1 VLRLK
6 LGNSRRS
13 ATVVGPLFDVHPGQT
28 VDVTGEWVEDP
39 KYGRQ
44 FRATSYLTL
53 EPQTLDGL
61 ESYLGSGLIPGV
73 GKVMA
78 SRMVNRFGLDT
89 LTVLEEEPE
98 RLREVEGIGKHRAD
112 KIRTSWKKQRAARD
126 VMVFLRTYGITSGQA
141 VRIYKRYG
149 HDAIRLL
156 KSNPY
161 RLAIDMHGIG
171 FQTAD
176 EIAGK
181 LGIDRNSTARTRA
194 GIAHVLS
201 QAEQEGHVFLPRE
214 ELARRTTRLLD
225 QSRDLVV
232 AAIDSAVS
240 ARELVEDRVE
250 FEGTVGAIYRPFM
263 HSAEVGIAT
272 RIRELNRPREVLAR
286 REIETRLSR
295 LESLRNI
302 RLSRD
307 QKEAIEQ
314 SMSHGSLIITGGPGT
329 GKTTLVKAIVEDL
342 EKQHKRVLLAAPT
355 GRAAKRLAAASGID
369 ARTLHRLLEFDP
381 RSMSFQRNRDRP
393 LDADSIIVD
402 ESSMIDTP
410 LAYHLLEAIPD
421 GSQLILVGD
430 VDQLPPVGPG
440 KVLADLIRS
449 GFVPVVRLREIF
461 RQAESGLIVENAH
474 RIRRGKQLRLE
485 RDRPADFYF
494 IERSDP
500 EELLA
505 TLDQLVEIR
514 VPRRFGIDARADL
527 QVLSPMRRG
536 LVGSE
541 NLNRRLQHL
550 LNPTGAPI
558 DLTGDRLRIG
568 DRIMQVRNNYEL
580 DVFNGDIGTVI
591 GPTPDGESVRIGFDG
606 RAIEYRPADLE
617 EIVLAYACSVHKSQG
632 SEFPCVILILHSQ
645 HYVMLQ
651 RNLLYTGVTRGERL
665 VIVLGESRSVS
676 IALANDRPTMRYTRL
691 AERLDA

>member
-1 VLRLK
+1 MPSEAATIDGVVRRVVYSDKETGWTVLRLD
-6 LGNSRRS
+6 LGKGRRS
-13 ATVVGPLFDVHPGQT
+13 TTVVGPLFDVHPGQT

-44 FRATSYLTL
+44 FRARSYLVL

-78 SRMVNRFGLDT
+78 SRLVRRFGLET
-89 LTVLEEEPE
+89 LNVLEENPE
-98 RLREVEGIGKHRAD
+98 RLREVEGIGKHRAE
-112 KIRTSWKKQRAARD
+112 KIQASWKQQRAARD

-149 HDAIRLL
+149 HDAIQLL

-161 RLAIDMHGIG
+161 RLAVDMHGIG

-176 EIAGK
+176 EIAGN
-181 LGIDRNSTARTRA
+181 LGIDRNSPQRTRA

-214 ELARRTTRLLD
+214 ELVRRTTKLLD

-232 AAIDSAVS
+232 AATDSAL
-240 ARELVEDRVE
+240 AAGELIEDRVE
-250 FEGTVGAIYRPFM
+250 VEARVGAIYRPFM
-263 HSAEVGIAT
+263 HSAEVGIAE
-272 RIRELNRPREVLAR
+272 RIRALHRPLESLDRH
-286 REIETRLSR
+286 EIEDRLSQ

-307 QKEAIEQ
+307 QQQAIQQ

-381 RSMSFQRNRDRP
+381 RSMSFQRHRDRP
-393 LDADSIIVD
+393 LEADSIIVD

-421 GSQLILVGD
+421 GCQLILVGD

-440 KVLADLIRS
+440 KVLADLILS

-485 RDRPADFYF
+485 RDRPVDFYF

-505 TLDQLVEIR
+505 TLDHLVETR
-514 VPRRFGIDARADL
+514 VPRRFGIDARSDL

-541 NLNRRLQHL
+541 NLNRRLQDL
-550 LNPTGAPI
+550 LNPNGSRI
-558 DLTGDRLRIG
+558 DLAGDRLR
-568 DRIMQVRNNYEL
+568 
-580 DVFNGDIGTVI
+580 
-591 GPTPDGESVRIGFDG
+591 
-606 RAIEYRPADLE
+606 
-617 EIVLAYACSVHKSQG
+617 
-632 SEFPCVILILHSQ
+632 
-645 HYVMLQ
+645 
-651 RNLLYTGVTRGERL
+651 
-665 VIVLGESRSVS
+665 
-676 IALANDRPTMRYTRL
+676 
-691 AERLDA
+691 